1 LITRFYLPTK
11 GTISVDGTPIQ
22 DFSLQNFRR
31 QFAAVF
37 QDTTLFNDT
46 LRFNLEFV
54 RDGITFDQIR
64 EACRE
69 ANILDFVESLP
80 E

>member
-1 LITRFYLPTK
+1 MPTK
-11 GTISVDGTPIQ
+11 GIISVDGISIQ
-22 DFSLQNFRR
+22 DFTLESFRH

-54 RDGITFDQIR
+54 RDGITLEEIR

>member
-1 LITRFYLPTK
+1 MPTK
-11 GTISVDGTPIQ
+11 GIISVDGIPIQ
-22 DFSLQNFRR
+22 DFTLESFRQ

-54 RDGITFDQIR
+54 RDGITLEEIR